1 MNYLRSNNIEEV
13 KYGILSLDQYIK
25 LKKNFRNDFTFN
37 FLIDLINTIETN
49 INDFKIV
56 NTGLSIFIN
65 LTYYEQTI
73 SSLFTLITQ
82 SMFLK
87 IYDKIIKLND
97 IYLLNNIIILMCNI
111 CCVYN
116 EFKINLLL
124 NIFFQNLLNSIII
137 ETNSYNLSKEKEKF
151 YLELY
156 KNITSFLCILIDINE
171 IIKVDDVQNL
181 KLNETKLS
189 IFKILLKFTITEDIE
204 IYYNSL
210 FGIKILL
217 DESENLKNF
226 ETILKESKLLNIIIF
241 DQKYIKNSELVA
253 RESNRVIGN
262 YLYSTSINDNNIFKK
277 IIELEEYLLL
287 ALITKESKK
296 ECFWVLSNVL
306 DRDPEKINNFLGY
319 NNKII
324 DYSIKLINEENENN
338 LILEIFYFFANLIN
352 FSNSNDFCQLIN
364 KGIFDIMIY
373 NIEKYNNDNSI
384 LLIIFESIYKILQR
398 GESLK
403 EQFPNK
409 ENILL
414 NIFNKKNGKDLIE
427 KYLYSGSNKIEN
439 LCELI
444 YNTYY
449 N

>member
-1 MNYLRSNNIEEV
+1 
-13 KYGILSLDQYIK
+13 
-25 LKKNFRNDFTFN
+25 
-37 FLIDLINTIETN
+37 
-49 INDFKIV
+49 
-56 NTGLSIFIN
+56 
-65 LTYYEQTI
+65 
-73 SSLFTLITQ
+73 
-82 SMFLK
+82 
-87 IYDKIIKLND
+87 
-97 IYLLNNIIILMCNI
+97 
-111 CCVYN
+111 
-116 EFKINLLL
+116 
-124 NIFFQNLLNSIII
+124 
-137 ETNSYNLSKEKEKF
+137 
-151 YLELY
+151 
-156 KNITSFLCILIDINE
+156 
-171 IIKVDDVQNL
+171 
-181 KLNETKLS
+181 
-189 IFKILLKFTITEDIE
+189 LKFTITEDIE

-226 ETILKESKLLNIIIF
+226 ETILKESNLLNTIIF

-262 YLYSTSINDNNIFKK
+262 YLYSTSINDNNVFKK

-306 DRDPEKINNFLGY
+306 DRDPKKINNFLGY

-439 LCELI
+439 LCEMI